1 MEGITLIGLLGASVV
16 AGAAP
21 GPCILVVAGRAATGG
36 LMRGLGVTLGVM
48 LSSAVLLAAAW
59 AMIIGALSL
68 SDLVINGLR
77 LGGLVVLVALGLAML
92 CAAPGAGSECSGLPL
107 GDVASGLA
115 LGLSNPLQL
124 LFMFALLPQFV
135 DVSGLV
141 RQDVA
146 VASVVVL
153 LGIAVPM
160 VAAAAGA
167 DALLK
172 PIRARTRAIT
182 RGCGLSLLGF
192 AGLSMVAGS

>member
-1 MEGITLIGLLGASVV
+1 MEGIAIIGLLGASVV

-21 GPCILVVAGRAATGG
+21 GPCILLVAGRAATGG
-36 LMRGLGVTLGVM
+36 MMRGLGVTLGVM
-48 LSSAVLLAAAW
+48 LSSAILLVAAW

-68 SDLVINGLR
+68 SDSAIDGMR
-77 LGGLVVLVALGLAML
+77 LGGLAVLIALGLAML
-92 CAAPGAGSECSGLPL
+92 CAAPGAGSECSGLP
-107 GDVASGLA
+107 

-141 RQDVA
+141 RQDVF
-146 VASVVVL
+146 VASLVVL
-153 LGIAVPM
+153 LGIAAPM

-172 PIRARTRAIT
+172 PIRARSRAIT
-182 RGCGLSLLGF
+182 RSCGLSLLGF